1 MFKMWSSQTS
11 WGLHQTKRDSEGAH
25 GLFQKCNACGMTL
38 CLAARSR
45 HVDWRAK
52 TSQEIVDHFHRTGC
66 CGHGEACAFTQ
77 LLLFL
82 EGQLTM
88 REFATLF
95 EWDHRKV
102 TGTVIVDY
110 MLVSQIKDDERRA
123 QEEDRCDLR
132 CVFCHKIK
140 TELFGDFMKTS
151 VEYEYDPHLDAE
163 KIRVKMERYESDTDP
178 KCQGPM
184 PDGEENCLF
193 ESVLDRFH
201 AASLTLPIVFAQ
213 LFEWIIFM
221 KCVMAGLL
229 RPPFPTRSQE
239 W

>member
-1 MFKMWSSQTS
+1 MEK
-11 WGLHQTKRDSEGAH
+11 LVP
-25 GLFQKCNACGMTL
+25 L
-38 CLAARSR
+38 RSF
-45 HVDWRAK
+45 
-52 TSQEIVDHFHRTGC
+52 SY
-66 CGHGEACAFTQ
+66 
-77 LLLFL
+77 FL

-102 TGTVIVDY
+102 PGTVIVDY

-178 KCQGPM
+178 NCQGP
-184 PDGEENCLF
+184 CLM
-193 ESVLDRFH
+193 EKRNVYLNLS
-201 AASLTLPIVFAQ
+201 
-213 LFEWIIFM
+213 WIGSM
-221 KCVMAGLL
+221 RGA
-229 RPPFPTRSQE
+229 
-239 W
+239 